1 MQLKDTVSGRN
12 SFPSG
17 VAAEQFHMLQG
28 MTQHP
33 SVYVQHLLD
42 IVD

>member
-17 VAAEQFHMLQG
+17 VAAEHMLQG

>member
-1 MQLKDTVSGRN
+1 MQVKDTVSGRN
-12 SFPSG
+12 SFPLG
-17 VAAEQFHMLQG
+17 EAAEQLHMLQG

-42 IVD
+42 LVD